1 MEEYNANCDSA
12 DRTDAGPN
20 RVGRTYSDGLGGFG
34 KQAHTCNRKNNKSGN
49 PQPPLGA
56 GDCFGTSEAISKA
69 DFTQSGDNQY
79 NPVHDI

>member
-1 MEEYNANCDSA
+1 MEKQYADNDSA
-12 DRTDAGPN
+12 HGTDAGPD
-20 RVGRTYSDGLGGFG
+20 RVGRTYSDGLRCLG
-34 KQAHTCNRKNNKSGN
+34 KQAHACNRKNNKSGN

-56 GDCFGTSEAISKA
+56 GDSLGAPETISKP